1 MRKGNVFLFAIFFLI
16 FDCFQGS
23 MTLCQ
28 SMQYS
33 IHGRKRYDQI
43 WPVLP
48 SSGDILFEV
57 CASQVSDVIAFC
69 SVLLPSNEIHSAIN
83 FSIELY

>member
-1 MRKGNVFLFAIFFLI
+1 
-16 FDCFQGS
+16 

-28 SMQYS
+28 SMQCS
-33 IHGRKRYDQI
+33 IPGRKIYNQI

-57 CASQVSDVIAFC
+57 SASQVSDEIVFC
-69 SVLLPSNEIHSAIN
+69 SVLLPSTVNKELSKKSGPEIARSHEVHTRTIS
-83 FSIELY
+83 SVG